1 MSMTDILFESFAKLI
16 YRLGNPPRSQ
26 VTNDPYSPDEIFT
39 SWLNHLCKPFPIH
52 TGKRLFRLLFPHLGP
67 RRRYGL
73 KEQKLAQELSK
84 ILGAKT
90 LNKWD
95 SVRRNDI
102 GETGTGCL
110 GHEIEALAKNR
121 STSGE
126 NGRSLLT
133 ISALDTL
140 LDELAASSSFSQLS
154 QLPDAPR
161 SIDKTLTILYCEWK
175 LSPYALSVL
184 TQIILRDLR
193 PLQDPIPCVPI
204 RNPTALLRIKTK
216 NSPCQLSLKDAMM
229 CWDKRMWD
237 LYNGGYGNLDLCAD
251 LLEQNPLMDPSKNH
265 GPIVGVNVA
274 IPKCKKGRSIRDTI
288 KEFTGTRYR
297 GCSKAIW
304 AETKYDGYRM
314 QIHVDAQN
322 PYPKITIFS
331 KSTRDS
337 TQDRFNTHAI
347 ICHALNLPVNP
358 SLPLHRLLS
367 QRIQSTTA
375 ICPQRKVHKS
385 VILEAEVVPFNENSR
400 EGDRGPGIE
409 EFWWLGHAGVSAG
422 AMNWAFS
429 GKSLP
434 SVSSRHLCLVFFD
447 ILHID
452 GEGLLNHTY
461 EERRRLLEDI
471 IMIIPGF
478 SQLAESTKISLQGQ
492 PEHVL
497 DDLEYVFKKSINLRE
512 EGLVI
517 KAAESTYTNMRWQW
531 VKLKKDYIPNLGD
544 CIDLVLLGAGWDIN
558 RAREL
563 RVDTSVFTTFYVG
576 ALTNAERA
584 KSRCETPHFEILF
597 PVSYGCCR
605 SELEAYNENIRLGRW
620 KNKPF
625 DKDDPF
631 KRRLIGLSWT
641 YSLQRGMTPPSVL
654 FERPMCAEVMGAG
667 FQKLPGSE
675 LYELRWPRLQKIYDP
690 RERQWTEALSALSL
704 ISNAHS
710 SLGYKRL
717 SASSYGKS
725 SPRFQ
730 DSIDAAWRS
739 ASHRSI
745 TDIPDF
751 LSPSPKLQGQKRS
764 KSEADLSDC
773 KVKDEPLTPRSSPLG
788 PSATGKVEAA
798 KRKYA
803 EMASRRL
810 REVMEKEEGMT
821 HESGTE
827 IPLLKRR
834 RLSSSAGPSL
844 SVIPFKEKVQS
855 VKLHGLTS
863 LISTAGQSTEEPL
876 AKRLSEASG
885 IAATTMQQ
893 KARNSDVERWGK
905 PLSLK
910 SRIKLAMRQ
919 AGKVS

>member
-1 MSMTDILFESFAKLI
+1 MTDILFESFAKLI

-26 VTNDPYSPDEIFT
+26 VTNDLYSPDEIFT

-52 TGKRLFRLLFPHLGP
+52 TGKHLFRLLFPHLGP

-73 KEQKLAQELSK
+73 KEQKLVQELSK

-90 LNKWD
+90 LNQWD
-95 SVRRNDI
+95 NVRWNDI

-161 SIDKTLTILYCEWK
+161 PIEKILTILYCEWK

-193 PLQDPIPCVPI
+193 PLQDPIPCLPI

-216 NSPCQLSLKDAMM
+216 NSPCQLSLKDAMK

-274 IPKCKKGRSIRDTI
+274 VSSG
-288 KEFTGTRYR
+288 FF
-297 GCSKAIW
+297 
-304 AETKYDGYRM
+304 M

-337 TQDRFNTHAI
+337 TQDRLNTHAI

-367 QRIQSTTA
+367 QRTQSTIA
-375 ICPQRKVHKS
+375 FCPQRKVHKS

-434 SVSSRHLCLVFFD
+434 SVTSRHLCLVFFD

-461 EERRRLLEDI
+461 EERRRLLEDV

-492 PEHVL
+492 PEHAL
-497 DDLEYVFKKSINLRE
+497 DDLEYVFKKNINLRE

-517 KAAESTYTNMRWQW
+517 KAAESTYTKMQWQW

-576 ALTNAERA
+576 ALTNAERV

-597 PVSYGCCR
+597 RVSYGCSR

-631 KRRLIGLSWT
+631 KR
-641 YSLQRGMTPPSVL
+641 
-654 FERPMCAEVMGAG
+654 
-667 FQKLPGSE
+667 

-690 RERQWTEALSALSL
+690 RERQWTEAFSALSL
-704 ISNAHS
+704 ISIAHF
-710 SLGYKRL
+710 SLGYKCL
-717 SASSYGKS
+717 SASSYGKN

-739 ASHRSI
+739 ASHLSV

-764 KSEADLSDC
+764 KSEADLSGC

-788 PSATGKVEAA
+788 PSATDRVEIA
-798 KRKYA
+798 KRKYT

-810 REVMEKEEGMT
+810 REVMTKGEGMT
-821 HESGTE
+821 GESGTE
-827 IPLLKRR
+827 IPPAGYLPTTTAASSVADQIIQSKRR
-834 RLSSSAGPSL
+834 RLSASAGLSL
-844 SVIPFKEKVQS
+844 SVIPFKEKVQLD
-855 VKLHGLTS
+855 KLHGLTS
-863 LISTAGQSTEEPL
+863 LITTAGQSTEEPL

-885 IAATTMQQ
+885 IAATTTQQ
-893 KARNSDVERWGK
+893 KARNSDVQRWGK